1 LTPVAAARSAFSRLK
16 FMGAYLLYA
25 ASLAAAMAAGDF
37 SLAQAHAEDLGVPYG
52 GEITAGGAPNL
63 PPRRFSGFDR
73 AGLWAA
79 PEKGTA
85 EGNLGLEGRKPIGSV
100 GPPGLPAQGPG
111 VAPKSGVA
119 EAKRLT
125 LAPKPAPEAMRKQM
139 LDALFVRLR
148 NAGDP
153 GDAQR
158 IAASI
163 ERVWLQSDSDT
174 ADLLMQRATVSMQAR
189 QYPLALLL
197 FDKLVAL
204 EPDWAE
210 AWNQRATT
218 RFLAGDTDGAMADI
232 NQVMKLEPRHFG
244 ALAGVGM
251 ILQGAGLDKSA
262 LEIFK
267 KALGIYPLEPNIQ
280 KLVEK
285 LTLEVEGE
293 DI

>member
-1 LTPVAAARSAFSRLK
+1 MRV
-16 FMGAYLLYA
+16 YLLAA
-25 ASLAAAMAAGDF
+25 ASLAAAMVSGD
-37 SLAQAHAEDLGVPYG
+37 LVLTQAHAEGRSVPHG
-52 GEITAGGAPNL
+52 TAGVAPNL
-63 PPRRFSGFDR
+63 PPGPFSGFDR
-73 AGLWAA
+73 DGLWAA
-79 PEKGTA
+79 PGEATGK
-85 EGNLGLEGRKPIGSV
+85 KV
-100 GPPGLPAQGPG
+100 PAPAS
-111 VAPKSGVA
+111 APKSGDA
-119 EAKRLT
+119 EAKQLKQA

-148 NAGDP
+148 NAGDQ
-153 GDAQR
+153 GDAQL
-158 IAASI
+158 IATSI
-163 ERVWLQSDSDT
+163 ARVWLQSDSDT
-174 ADLLMQRATVSMQAR
+174 ANLLMQRATVSMQAR
-189 QYPLALLL
+189 QYPLALSL

-244 ALAGVGM
+244 ALAGMGM
-251 ILQGAGLDKSA
+251 ILQGAGLDESA

-267 KALGIYPLEPNIQ
+267 KALGIYPLAPDIQ

-285 LTLEVEGE
+285 LTREVEGQ

>member
-1 LTPVAAARSAFSRLK
+1 
-16 FMGAYLLYA
+16 
-25 ASLAAAMAAGDF
+25 
-37 SLAQAHAEDLGVPYG
+37 
-52 GEITAGGAPNL
+52 L
-63 PPRRFSGFDR
+63 PLRPFFGFDHD
-73 AGLWAA
+73 GLWAA
-79 PEKGTA
+79 PG
-85 EGNLGLEGRKPIGSV
+85 EGRTEENLGREGRKPVGPA
-100 GPPGLPAQGPG
+100 GPPGLPAPAPAA
-111 VAPKSGVA
+111 APKSRTATAGELKQA
-119 EAKRLT
+119 

-148 NAGDP
+148 NADDP
-153 GDAQR
+153 GDAER
-158 IAASI
+158 IAAAI
-163 ERVWLQSDSDT
+163 ARVWLQSDSAT
-174 ADLLMQRATVSMQAR
+174 ASLLMQRATVSMQAR
-189 QYPLALLL
+189 QYPLALSL

-232 NQVMKLEPRHFG
+232 TRVMKLEPRHFG
-244 ALAGVGM
+244 ALAGMGM
-251 ILQGAGLDKSA
+251 ILQGAGLEKSA

-285 LTLEVEGE
+285 LTLEIEGL

>member
-1 LTPVAAARSAFSRLK
+1 MR
-16 FMGAYLLYA
+16 AYLLYA
-25 ASLAAAMAAGDF
+25 ASLAAAMVSADF
-37 SLAQAHAEDLGVPYG
+37 VLAQARAEGLGVPYG
-52 GEITAGGAPNL
+52 GEITGDDSPI
-63 PPRRFSGFDR
+63 PPPGPFSGFDHNR
-73 AGLWAA
+73 LWAA

-85 EGNLGLEGRKPIGSV
+85 EENLGLVGRKPIGPAR
-100 GPPGLPAQGPG
+100 PPGLPAQAPA

-119 EAKRLT
+119 EAKRLKQA

-174 ADLLMQRATVSMQAR
+174 ANLLMQRATVSMQAR
-189 QYPLALLL
+189 QYPLALSL

-244 ALAGVGM
+244 ALAGMGM

-285 LTLEVEGE
+285 LTLEIDGQ

>member
-1 LTPVAAARSAFSRLK
+1 MR
-16 FMGAYLLYA
+16 AYLLYA
-25 ASLAAAMAAGDF
+25 ASLAAAMVSGDF
-37 SLAQAHAEDLGVPYG
+37 SLAQAHAEGLGVPHGQG
-52 GEITAGGAPNL
+52 GEITGGGAPNL
-63 PPRRFSGFDR
+63 PPGPFSGFDLDR
-73 AGLWAA
+73 LWAA
-79 PEKGTA
+79 PGEGRA
-85 EGNLGLEGRKPIGSV
+85 EENLGLEGRKPAGPA
-100 GPPGLPAQGPG
+100 GPPGLPARAPAA
-111 VAPKSGVA
+111 APKSAAARAGQLKQA
-119 EAKRLT
+119 

-139 LDALFVRLR
+139 LDALFERLR
-148 NAGDP
+148 NAGEP

-174 ADLLMQRATVSMQAR
+174 ANLLMQRATVSMQVR
-189 QYPLALLL
+189 QYPLALSL

-218 RFLAGDTDGAMADI
+218 RFLTGDTDGAMADI

-244 ALAGVGM
+244 ALAGMGM
-251 ILQGAGLDKSA
+251 ILQGAGLEKSA

-267 KALGIYPLEPNIQ
+267 KALGIYPLDPDIQ
-280 KLVEK
+280 KLVEE
-285 LTLEVEGE
+285 LTLEVEGQ

>member
-1 LTPVAAARSAFSRLK
+1 MR
-16 FMGAYLLYA
+16 AYLLYA
-25 ASLAAAMAAGDF
+25 ASLAAAIAGEF
-37 SLAQAHAEDLGVPYG
+37 VLAQAHAEDFGVPHGRG
-52 GEITAGGAPNL
+52 GEITGGDAPNL
-63 PPRRFSGFDR
+63 PP
-73 AGLWAA
+73 
-79 PEKGTA
+79 
-85 EGNLGLEGRKPIGSV
+85 
-100 GPPGLPAQGPG
+100 GPPGMPAQ
-111 VAPKSGVA
+111 AQAKTPKSGVA
-119 EAKRLT
+119 EAKQLKQA
-125 LAPKPAPEAMRKQM
+125 LAPKPTPAAMRKQM
-139 LDALFVRLR
+139 LDDLFDRLH
-148 NAGDP
+148 NAGGQEDS
-153 GDAQR
+153 QR

-163 ERVWLQSDSDT
+163 EQVWLQSDSET
-174 ADLLMQRATVSMQAR
+174 ANLLMQRAIVSMQAR
-189 QYPLALLL
+189 QYPLALSL

-244 ALAGVGM
+244 ALAGMGM
-251 ILQGAGLDKSA
+251 ILQGEGLDKSA

-285 LTLEVEGE
+285 LTLDVEGQ

>member
-1 LTPVAAARSAFSRLK
+1 MR
-16 FMGAYLLYA
+16 AYLLYA
-25 ASLAAAMAAGDF
+25 ASLAAAMVSGDF
-37 SLAQAHAEDLGVPYG
+37 VLAQAHAEGLGVPHGRG
-52 GEITAGGAPNL
+52 GEITGGGAPNL
-63 PPRRFSGFDR
+63 PPGPFSGSDR
-73 AGLWAA
+73 AGVWAA
-79 PEKGTA
+79 PEKGTG
-85 EGNLGLEGRKPIGSV
+85 EENLGLEGHKPVGSA
-100 GPPGLPAQGPG
+100 GLSGLPAQAPAA
-111 VAPKSGVA
+111 APKSGVA
-119 EAKRLT
+119 EAKRLKQA

-139 LDALFVRLR
+139 LDDLFVRLR
-148 NAGDP
+148 NAGDS

-174 ADLLMQRATVSMQAR
+174 ANLLMQRATVSMQAR

-218 RFLAGDTDGAMADI
+218 RLLAGDTDGAMADI

-244 ALAGVGM
+244 ALAGMGM
-251 ILQGAGLDKSA
+251 ILQGAGLDKRA

-280 KLVEK
+280 KLVER
-285 LTLEVEGE
+285 LTLEVEGQG
-293 DI
+293 I

>member
-1 LTPVAAARSAFSRLK
+1 MR
-16 FMGAYLLYA
+16 AYLFYA
-25 ASLAAAMAAGDF
+25 AGLAAAMVSGDHV
-37 SLAQAHAEDLGVPYG
+37 LAQSHAEAY
-52 GEITAGGAPNL
+52 GAP
-63 PPRRFSGFDR
+63 PRQ
-73 AGLWAA
+73 
-79 PEKGTA
+79 A
-85 EGNLGLEGRKPIGSV
+85 E
-100 GPPGLPAQGPG
+100 PPGLSAQPPAT
-111 VAPKSGVA
+111 VPKSGDAVA
-119 EAKRLT
+119 KQLKQA

-139 LDALFVRLR
+139 LDALFARLR

-153 GDAQR
+153 EDAQR

-163 ERVWLQSDSDT
+163 ARVWLQSDSDT
-174 ADLLMQRATVSMQAR
+174 ANLLMQRATVSMQAR
-189 QYPLALLL
+189 QYPLALSL

-244 ALAGVGM
+244 ALAGMGM

-267 KALGIYPLEPNIQ
+267 KALGIYPLQPNIQ

-285 LTLEVEGE
+285 LTLEIEGQ